1 MALIR
6 RLIFLA
12 LLIAAVSWPFTGRGQ
27 TGAKNGE
34 WRAYS
39 AEEASTRYSPLDQ
52 ITRDNVKTLE
62 VAWTWR
68 FDNYGSAAQTAT
80 TETTP
85 LMIGGKLYFTAGQR
99 RTVVAADAGTG
110 ETLWTWRPGRG
121 RALRCGA
128 RARCTAVSRIGQRPG
143 RAHCRRDARIPAGL
157 SRCEDRAARSRDSD
171 RAESSIC
178 SSSSTTT
185 PLDPTGR
192 IGNSSPPVISNDVI
206 VVGPALTPGGRVNI
220 ANVKGDI
227 MGFDVRTGRK
237 LWTFHTIPREGE
249 PGSETWK
256 GDSAQYTGNAGV
268 WGPFSADPQLGYVYL
283 SIESATNDVYGGH
296 RPGNNLYSDSLVCL
310 DIKTGKMIWFQQLV
324 HHDIWDYDMPPHPI
338 LVDLNVDG
346 KPVKAVVQFT
356 KQAFAYV
363 FDRTN
368 GQPVWPWVERPVPQ
382 TDVPGEWTSPTQ
394 PFPTKPPAFD
404 QQGITHDDLIDFTPE
419 LRAEAIKA
427 LEQYKIGPIY
437 TPGTLVVE
445 GKNKGTIVVPGL
457 GGGANWPS
465 GAADP
470 ETGFLYV
477 GSTTNPGLI
486 GLSKNDPKI
495 TNVDSDYMM
504 GGQIPSIQGLRL
516 MKPPYGR
523 ITAYNMNK
531 GEIAWQIPERRH
543 AASGEE
549 QPRAQGAERSR
560 RPAVRHRPAF
570 SSPRRCCS
578 PEKEPTDKRSSTR
591 TTRRPAPRS
600 GRRPIPGP
608 QTSLPMTYMHQ
619 DRQYRHRRRARPS
632 RARARSSW
640 RLRFRAKSPRAAADE
655 VGAAARGGRAGRA
668 RELSRELPI
677 SLQLQT
683 FRPANQWREELA
695 EAPGGRTQPS
705 PQSGEQPVL
714 KLYDPPGGQSARAE
728 ACAYDSWGAVDSAH
742 TLKARAQQI
751 VERGAFSP
759 RGLCVDTAHSFA
771 QNVLL
776 LEERLADASSS
787 PGRGLLSAEMTP

>member
-6 RLIFLA
+6 RLMFLV
-12 LLIAAVSWPFTGRGQ
+12 LLIAAVSWPYSGRGQ

-34 WRAYS
+34 WRAYG
-39 AEEASTRYSPLDQ
+39 AEEASTRYSPADQ

-62 VAWTWR
+62 VAWTWK

-99 RTVVAADAGTG
+99 RTVVAADASTG
-110 ETLWTWRPGRG
+110 ETLWTWRPDE
-121 RALRCGA
+121 GA
-128 RARCTAVSRIGQRPG
+128 RFDAAPRKVHRGVAYWSNGQEERIVLVTPGFQLVSLDAKTGRPVQGFGQG
-143 RAHCRRDARIPAGL
+143 GIIDL
-157 SRCEDRAARSRDSD
+157 FKQLDLDV
-171 RAESSIC
+171 
-178 SSSSTTT
+178 

-220 ANVKGDI
+220 SNVKADI

-249 PGSETWK
+249 PGFETWK
-256 GDSAQYTGNAGV
+256 GDSAQYTGNAGI
-268 WGPFSADPQLGYVYL
+268 WGPFSADPALGYVYL

-338 LVDLNVDG
+338 LVDVNVDG

-368 GQPVWPWVERPVPQ
+368 GQPVWPWVEKPVPQ

-394 PFPTKPPAFD
+394 PFPSKPPGFD
-404 QQGITHDDLIDFTPE
+404 LQGVTHDDLIDFTPA

-427 LEQYKIGPIY
+427 IEQYRIGPIY
-437 TPGTLVVE
+437 TPGSLVVE
-445 GKNKGTIVVPGL
+445 GKNKGTIVAPGL

-486 GLSKNDPKI
+486 GLSKNDPKV
-495 TNVDSDYMM
+495 TNVDSDYQM
-504 GGQIPSIQGLRL
+504 GGAIPTIQGLRL

-531 GEIAWQIPERRH
+531 GEIAWQIPNGDTPPAVKNNPALKGVTIPKTGSPSQAGLLVTKTLLFAGEGAGGQAFFH
-543 AASGEE
+543 AYDKATGEE
-549 QPRAQGAERSR
+549 IWQTA
-560 RPAVRHRPAF
+560 
-570 SSPRRCCS
+570 
-578 PEKEPTDKRSSTR
+578 
-591 TTRRPAPRS
+591 
-600 GRRPIPGP
+600 IPGP

-619 DRQYRHRRRARPS
+619 GRQYVVVGVRGPTGSGAQLM
-632 RARARSSW
+632 AFA
-640 RLRFRAKSPRAAADE
+640 LPREEPA
-655 VGAAARGGRAGRA
+655 GRGGR
-668 RELSRELPI
+668 
-677 SLQLQT
+677 
-683 FRPANQWREELA
+683 
-695 EAPGGRTQPS
+695 GGR
-705 PQSGEQPVL
+705 
-714 KLYDPPGGQSARAE
+714 GGAA
-728 ACAYDSWGAVDSAH
+728 G
-742 TLKARAQQI
+742 
-751 VERGAFSP
+751 
-759 RGLCVDTAHSFA
+759 
-771 QNVLL
+771 
-776 LEERLADASSS
+776 
-787 PGRGLLSAEMTP
+787 GRGGAAPEN